1 MDYAFIVSLF
11 LVSASGLVL
20 LAVRET
26 SLMGITLAIHLGLV
40 YGFFLILP
48 FSKFVHGLY
57 RFAALVASAGET
69 QKP

>member
-1 MDYAFIVSLF
+1 MRGA
-11 LVSASGLVL
+11 L

-48 FSKFVHGLY
+48 FSNFVHGLY